1 MEATCTENPVR
12 ENRDDGDGAWR
23 APGPVLAE
31 HLVRQHR
38 LDESSARIVRHGLR
52 HVEAF
57 YASGHSLSAR
67 RQRVPV
73 SNSPVPVE
81 SARLLLRLAVEQR
94 VERTLEVGFAFGMS
108 TCHLL
113 VAHEV
118 VGGSE
123 HVAIDPFQQSEWYQG
138 CGLMNVV
145 EAGLSERLEWLNQRS
160 ELALPELLRTNR
172 SFDLCFVDG
181 SHLFGDILVDAHYCQ
196 RMLREGGLLVLDD
209 LWLPATRT
217 VRSILLT
224 NYGFSDE
231 SDPTAPNLAVL
242 RKTGPGRL
250 DWTRF
255 ADQFAP
261 FSVG

>member
-1 MEATCTENPVR
+1 MEVTGTANPVR
-12 ENRDDGDGAWR
+12 ETGDGGDAAWG
-23 APGPVLAE
+23 APGAVLAE

-38 LDESSARIVRHGLR
+38 LDESSGRIVRHALR
-52 HVEAF
+52 HLEAF

-81 SARLLLRLAVEQR
+81 SARLLLRLAIEQR
-94 VERTLEVGFAFGMS
+94 VERSLEVGFAFGMS

-113 VAHEV
+113 LAHEV
-118 VGGSE
+118 VDGAE
-123 HVAIDPFQQSEWYQG
+123 HVAIDPFQQSEWYRG
-138 CGLMNVV
+138 CGLVNVV
-145 EAGLSERLEWLNQRS
+145 EAGLSERLVWLNERS
-160 ELALPELLRTNR
+160 ELALPELLRANR

-181 SHLFGDILVDAHYCQ
+181 SHLFGDILVDAHYGQ
-196 RMLREGGLLVLDD
+196 RMLREGGLLILDD

-231 SDPTAPNLAVL
+231 SDASAPNLAVL
-242 RKTGPGRL
+242 RKTGPGLL

-255 ADQFAP
+255 AEQFAP
-261 FSVG
+261 FTVG

>member
-1 MEATCTENPVR
+1 MEATPTTNAVR
-12 ENRDDGDGAWR
+12 ESRDGGDRVWR
-23 APGPVLAE
+23 APARELAE
-31 HLVRQHR
+31 HLVRRHR
-38 LDESSARIVRHGLR
+38 LDEGSCRIVRHALR

-57 YASGHSLSAR
+57 YSTGHSVSAR

-73 SNSPVPVE
+73 SNSPVPPE
-81 SARLLLRLAVEQR
+81 SARCLLRLAVQER

-118 VGGSE
+118 VGGRE
-123 HVAIDPFQQSEWYQG
+123 HVAIDPFQQSSWYRG

-145 EAGLSERLEWLNQRS
+145 EAGLSERLVWLGQRS
-160 ELALPELLRTNR
+160 ELALPELLRSGSR
-172 SFDLCFVDG
+172 FDLCFVDG
-181 SHLFGDILVDAHYCQ
+181 SHVFGDIFVDAHYCQ

-231 SDPTAPNLAVL
+231 SDRSAPNLAVL

-261 FSVG
+261 FDVG